1 MSVVDVL
8 IYYRLAEKMQS
19 LFTIFASHIVVHAAQ
34 VLKDNNKQITGNIPI
49 GFLQLF
55 TALNQNMQFL
65 ILLFINADPYAWQN
79 SFKKKKLNFCT
90 GNDFY
95 GSSKKGRRKAH
106 KLLVHVCDCL
116 YKCFLYDTEGFVTKE
131 RFDTLLQ
138 PLVDQVTDV
147 NQSESCFC
155 QALVNITLNFTFI
168 EKKPF
173 IMRIR
178 EKQFWFIVKVNH
190 YIW

>member
-79 SFKKKKLNFCT
+79 SFKKKNLIFAQGMISMGPVRKEEGKLTNYWCMSATVCT
-90 GNDFY
+90 
-95 GSSKKGRRKAH
+95 SASCMIQRALLPRRDSTPCYSH
-106 KLLVHVCDCL
+106 WL
-116 YKCFLYDTEGFVTKE
+116 
-131 RFDTLLQ
+131 
-138 PLVDQVTDV
+138 
-147 NQSESCFC
+147 
-155 QALVNITLNFTFI
+155 
-168 EKKPF
+168 
-173 IMRIR
+173 IR
-178 EKQFWFIVKVNH
+178 
-190 YIW
+190 

>member
-65 ILLFINADPYAWQN
+65 ILLFINADPYSLFNMHDKVSQ
-79 SFKKKKLNFCT
+79 KKKTTLTFAQGMISMGPVRKEEGKLTNYWCMSATVCT
-90 GNDFY
+90 GA
-95 GSSKKGRRKAH
+95 SCMIQRALLPRRDSTPCYSH
-106 KLLVHVCDCL
+106 WL
-116 YKCFLYDTEGFVTKE
+116 
-131 RFDTLLQ
+131 
-138 PLVDQVTDV
+138 
-147 NQSESCFC
+147 
-155 QALVNITLNFTFI
+155 
-168 EKKPF
+168 
-173 IMRIR
+173 IR
-178 EKQFWFIVKVNH
+178 
-190 YIW
+190 